1 METNNDMTPD
11 GVGPRLVI
19 TTLPVVALAS
29 IIMYKDPSFLVMES
43 LGNPTATIVGSAWM
57 ALGLVFFILSA
68 ITFARGFK
76 KGQLVTHGPFA
87 LCRNPIYASFIVFL
101 VPALAIILKS
111 GLILAVDIALYVN
124 FKVLIRE
131 ENISLK
137 RIFGQEY
144 EQYAK
149 RVNEVIPIPKFWRR

>member
-1 METNNDMTPD
+1 METNNDMTPA

-43 LGNPTATIVGSAWM
+43 LGSPTATIVGSAWM

-76 KGQLVTHGPFA
+76 KGQLVTYGPFA

-131 ENISLK
+131 ENINLK

-149 RVNEVIPIPKFWRR
+149 SVNEVIPIPKFWRR